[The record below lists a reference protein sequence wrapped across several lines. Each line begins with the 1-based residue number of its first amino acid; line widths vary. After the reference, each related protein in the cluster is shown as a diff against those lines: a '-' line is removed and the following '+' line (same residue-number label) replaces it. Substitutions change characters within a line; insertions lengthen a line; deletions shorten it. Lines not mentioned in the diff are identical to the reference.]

1 MNRYLTLFVGLL
13 CGGASTARADPARL
27 AWVGLERGVLPPKEA
42 EQLEKLLI
50 DELDGYDSFRL
61 VDASGH
67 ALDAR
72 LLAAEAALVARLQD
86 DGINLALEFNTAPAI
101 KKYDQAIAVFEA
113 RL

>member
-1 MNRYLTLFVGLL
+1 MWRQVPSRRRLPASTVHGMRRVVTLLVGLL
-13 CGGASTARADPARL
+13 CGSTARADPARL
-27 AWVGLERGVLPPKEA
+27 AWVGLERGPLPPAEA

-72 LLAAEAALVARLQD
+72 LLASEAALVARL
-86 DGINLALEFNTAPAI
+86 
-101 KKYDQAIAVFEA
+101 
-113 RL
+113 